1 MLAGT
6 ISKRLEV
13 PKVDAGRAARP
24 FTLPAGGSD
33 VNDARPSA

>member
-13 PKVDAGRAARP
+13 PKVYAGQAAHA
-24 FTLPAGGSD
+24 FTLPAGGND
-33 VNDARPSA
+33 VNDARPPA